1 MFIVVAPSLTTG
13 PSNITIDENDEAEF
27 QCIATGN
34 PIPKISWINESG
46 KTVGT
51 GETLTLKANR
61 TDSGKYLC
69 LADNGFKTTV
79 NASAYLNV
87 LCKSEHNITIN
98 FRKLSELADFEV
110 VTFEEQKTF
119 YKIGRTKLFYEIK
132 EGNSN
137 RKNSTSSSHNF
148 YTLLSDVHRSA
159 ACLVGECPLQ
169 VGCDEGRRGGG
180 GGEGGQVTL
189 PYLETVWQL

>member
-1 MFIVVAPSLTTG
+1 MFIVVAPSLTTR
-13 PSNITIDENDEAEF
+13 PSNITIDEDDEAEF

-34 PIPKISWINESG
+34 PTPKITWINKSG

-51 GETLTLKANR
+51 GETLTFRANR

-87 LCKSEHNITIN
+87 LCKSEHIITVTIN
-98 FRKLSELADFEV
+98 VRKLSELADFEV

-119 YKIGRTKLFYEIK
+119 YKTGRIEVSYEIK
-132 EGNSN
+132 ELKEI
-137 RKNSTSSSHNF
+137 RKNSTSSTFDGLATFRGSLLSGFISGHNF
-148 YTLLSDVHRSA
+148 
-159 ACLVGECPLQ
+159 
-169 VGCDEGRRGGG
+169 
-180 GGEGGQVTL
+180 
-189 PYLETVWQL
+189 

>member
-1 MFIVVAPSLTTG
+1 MFIVVAPSLTTR
-13 PSNITIDENDEAEF
+13 PSNITIDEDDEAEF

-87 LCKSEHNITIN
+87 LCKSEHIITIN
-98 FRKLSELADFEV
+98 VRKLSELADFEV
-110 VTFEEQKTF
+110 VISRSK
-119 YKIGRTKLFYEIK
+119 KHSLKLAGPSSFTEI
-132 EGNSN
+132 
-137 RKNSTSSSHNF
+137 RKNSTSSTFNGLA
-148 YTLLSDVHRSA
+148 TL
-159 ACLVGECPLQ
+159 
-169 VGCDEGRRGGG
+169 RGGG
-180 GGEGGQVTL
+180 GGAAGESTIFRRYFRTFTVVQRVL
-189 PYLETVWQL
+189 LENVQIRIFFLLLLALRQW